1 MNSLLQQATME
12 GLTVIAASGDWGA
25 AGCDQTFPATAGFG
39 VGLPASSPYVT
50 GVGGATFN
58 EGSGVYW
65 NSTNNVYNGSA
76 LSYIP
81 EVAWND
87 ISISTN
93 WGASGGGASAIF
105 SKPIWQ
111 TGVGVPNDGMRDV
124 PDLALASSPYHDGFL
139 VCSAGSCATDQFYVE
154 GGTSVAA
161 PAFAAIVALLH
172 QEMQQAL
179 GNINPTLYLLASYS
193 LDAFHDITSGN
204 NIVPCAAGSPDCPAE
219 TGLIGFTAAPGYD
232 QVTGLGSVDAYN
244 LIVKWNGDFQLSATP
259 ATLSIGR
266 GTSAN
271 VMVAVIPQ
279 GDFAGMVGFTCS
291 VASSLTNTTCS
302 IPDPVS
308 GSRQTT
314 LTITAGSTAA
324 APRWRVG
331 GLWALIGLSAVLPLL
346 LMRRRRPVW
355 AGAFLLLFMAALW
368 ASCGDGG
375 GNAIANFK
383 PVLQETGTVTINA
396 TGGPLLNNSATV
408 SVSVQ

>member
-1 MNSLLQQATME
+1 
-12 GLTVIAASGDWGA
+12 
-25 AGCDQTFPATAGFG
+25 
-39 VGLPASSPYVT
+39 
-50 GVGGATFN
+50 VGGATFN

-65 NSTNNVYNGSA
+65 NSTNNAYNGSA

-87 ISISTN
+87 ISIN

-111 TGVGVPNDGMRDV
+111 TGAGVPNDGMRDV

-161 PAFAAIVALLH
+161 PAFAAIMALLH
-172 QEMQQAL
+172 EEMQQAL

-193 LDAFHDITSGN
+193 LDVFHDITSGN

-291 VASSLTNTTCS
+291 VASSLTNTSCS
-302 IPDPVS
+302 IPAPVS

-331 GLWALIGLSAVLPLL
+331 GLWPLIGLSVVLPLL
-346 LMRRRRPVW
+346 LMRRRRPIW
-355 AGAFLLLFMAALW
+355 AGAFLVLLMAALW

-375 GNAIANFK
+375 GNALANFR

-396 TGGPLLNNSATV
+396 TGGPFLNNSATV